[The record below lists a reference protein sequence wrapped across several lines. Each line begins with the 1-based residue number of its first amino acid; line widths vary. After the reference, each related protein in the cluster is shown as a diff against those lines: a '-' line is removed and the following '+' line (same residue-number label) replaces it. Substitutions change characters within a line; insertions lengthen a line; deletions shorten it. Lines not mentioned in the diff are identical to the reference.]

1 MKRRDFIA
9 GLGSAAAWPLA
20 VWPRMAWAQQANK
33 LPRVAVLNSPAETDP
48 EAQAWVKA
56 FVQGFA
62 ALGWS
67 DGLNVRI
74 DVRWAG
80 GEAKQIEKLA
90 KELVELHPD
99 VVLAISTPS
108 VDAIMRESRTLPIV
122 FTAVTDPVAQG
133 LVETLARPGRN
144 ITGFTI
150 FEPEIGSK
158 WLEVV
163 KQIAP
168 ETKRAAVIFNPE
180 TEPYYRLY
188 MSSIEAAGA
197 SLSVETFEAPVRSRV
212 EIEAAISA
220 LAREPAGAVISMSG
234 TFPVVHR
241 DLIIAMAAQYRL
253 PAVYPFRFQAMD
265 GGLISY
271 QPVLRIYIT
280 PFMTARMSVRRLP
293 PPGLAGGIN
302 GLTYAHSSSVRS
314 LGYLR

>member
-33 LPRVAVLNSPAETDP
+33 LPRVAVLNSAAETDP

-56 FVQGFA
+56 FVQGSA

-67 DGLNVRI
+67 DGVNVRI

-133 LVETLARPGRN
+133 LVETLGACPSIRVHR
-144 ITGFTI
+144 FRRE
-150 FEPEIGSK
+150 FDS
-158 WLEVV
+158 V
-163 KQIAP
+163 K
-168 ETKRAAVIFNPE
+168 AAI
-180 TEPYYRLY
+180 
-188 MSSIEAAGA
+188 
-197 SLSVETFEAPVRSRV
+197 RSR
-212 EIEAAISA
+212 
-220 LAREPAGAVISMSG
+220 
-234 TFPVVHR
+234 TFHCGYRSEHR
-241 DLIIAMAAQYRL
+241 
-253 PAVYPFRFQAMD
+253 
-265 GGLISY
+265 
-271 QPVLRIYIT
+271 
-280 PFMTARMSVRRLP
+280 
-293 PPGLAGGIN
+293 
-302 GLTYAHSSSVRS
+302 
-314 LGYLR
+314 

>member
-33 LPRVAVLNSPAETDP
+33 LPRVAVLNSAAETDP

-108 VDAIMRESRTLPIV
+108 VDAIVRESRTLPIV

-220 LAREPAGAVISMSG
+220 LAREPAGCCN
-234 TFPVVHR
+234 F
-241 DLIIAMAAQYRL
+241 D
-253 PAVYPFRFQAMD
+253 
-265 GGLISY
+265 
-271 QPVLRIYIT
+271 
-280 PFMTARMSVRRLP
+280 VRHFSCRAP
-293 PPGLAGGIN
+293 
-302 GLTYAHSSSVRS
+302 
-314 LGYLR
+314 